1 MAATYLKHQFA
12 IPHHLV
18 PSFDDVAGISKS
30 DQFEENAALGIQFSP
45 NPDNHKSEDYP
56 RLKLIKYSRC

>member
-56 RLKLIKYSRC
+56 R